1 MYTRD
6 PEDTQREESAGAAC
20 PPNLARACL
29 FVSGRDSILLGLYRE
44 SQSQYFYFSQNLIY
58 KEQRRDQ
65 PFKSLEIYVFR
76 SIREL
81 TGFLSHREVVWLSNI
96 LNKSRQICSFMNH
109 MVGST
114 LTDVYMDDGTR

>member
-6 PEDTQREESAGAAC
+6 SEDTQREKIAGPAC
-20 PPNLARACL
+20 PPNLARACS
-29 FVSGRDSILLGLYRE
+29 FVSGRNSILLGVYRE

-65 PFKSLEIYVFR
+65 PFKSLEIYVFG
-76 SIREL
+76 SIRGL
-81 TGFLSHREVVWLSNI
+81 TGFLSRIKVVWLSNI
-96 LNKSRQICSFMNH
+96 LNKSKQICSFMYH